1 MLTSL
6 ACNSLEFTILNVYV
20 ELVLIVVGV
29 NDIDPVIVP
38 PLQVEMI
45 HKNKI
50 VKTIIFGTFLYY

>member
-38 PLQVEMI
+38 PLQVEM
-45 HKNKI
+45 
-50 VKTIIFGTFLYY
+50 KTIILGTFLDY